1 MHGLIDVNLFISF
14 LYFSFFFI
22 IHIKRE
28 KMYAP
33 ESFEKQIDVTAS
45 YNCYYPPPYSPSTTA
60 SSSCYSTP
68 SRRKS
73 LSKEQNVDI
82 VRKIYPLTL
91 ENVSK
96 VELADP
102 SSMPLAR
109 YCNEMETPEAV
120 YAPFTAST
128 RKMLRRPQEV
138 LESPRVLPFPYH
150 NDSYFLPTAEHDYPG
165 GLTATDASSSMIS
178 LSVHTMG
185 SRQHLSSNSTSTSL
199 YHPHQQRG
207 YQRQLLSCPPK
218 SHFYS
223 QKRYDDDT
231 MSNYSNKR
239 RAVSVTPSSPSTLR
253 EEIIVPPKKR
263 RSHNKFAFKFKQ
275 NLLRFKSNSP
285 ILETNNSNHLQHPLS
300 SSASIISNTL
310 ILTNDTST
318 TKVKQQRY
326 EALQY
331 NTAPVNNGSW
341 YEKLWKL
348 IKPTSLIKKD
358 NKSTKTVWYSQ
369 FRCNP
374 PPPSGITLLS

>member
-1 MHGLIDVNLFISF
+1 MALPSLLFI
-14 LYFSFFFI
+14 LYFS
-22 IHIKRE
+22 HLHRHN
-28 KMYAP
+28 MDNP
-33 ESFEKQIDVTAS
+33 ELFEKQIDVVAS
-45 YNCYYPPPYSPSTTA
+45 YDTYYSPPYSPSTTA

-68 SRRKS
+68 STKKS
-73 LSKEQNVDI
+73 LSKDETVEI
-82 VRKIYPLTL
+82 VRKLYPLTM

-109 YCNEMETPEAV
+109 YCSEMESPEAV
-120 YAPFTAST
+120 YAPFTPST
-128 RKMLRRPQEV
+128 RKMLRRPKEV
-138 LESPRVLPFPYH
+138 MESPRVLPFPYH
-150 NDSYFLPTAEHDYPG
+150 NDSHFLPTAEHDYPG
-165 GLTATDASSSMIS
+165 GLAATTDASSSIAN

-185 SRQHLSSNSTSTSL
+185 SRQHLSSNSTSTIL
-199 YHPHQQRG
+199 HHPHYQQRG

-223 QKRYDDDT
+223 QKRYDDDN

-239 RAVSVTPSSPSTLR
+239 RAVSVTLSSPSTLQ
-253 EEIIVPPKKR
+253 EETMVAPKKR

-275 NLLRFKSNSP
+275 NLLRFKSNST
-285 ILETNNSNHLQHPLS
+285 ILETTHHCNRLQHPLS

-310 ILTNDTST
+310 ILTNDTTT

-326 EALQY
+326 ESLQY
-331 NTAPVNNGSW
+331 NMPPVSNGPW

-348 IKPTSLIKKD
+348 IKPTSLVKKSIK
-358 NKSTKTVWYSQ
+358 SPQKTVWYSQ

-374 PPPSGITLLS
+374 PPPVDITVLV

>member
-1 MHGLIDVNLFISF
+1 MN
-14 LYFSFFFI
+14 
-22 IHIKRE
+22 
-28 KMYAP
+28 AP
-33 ESFEKQIDVTAS
+33 DSFEKQIDVAVS
-45 YNCYYPPPYSPSTTA
+45 YNGYYPAPYSPSTTA

-68 SRRKS
+68 SSSNKKS
-73 LSKEQNVDI
+73 LTKEETVEI
-82 VRKIYPLTL
+82 VRKLYPLTM

-109 YCNEMETPEAV
+109 YCSEMGTPEAI
-120 YAPFTAST
+120 YAPFTPSA

-165 GLTATDASSSMIS
+165 GLTATDASSSIVS

-199 YHPHQQRG
+199 YHPHHQQRG

-223 QKRYDDDT
+223 QKRYDDDN

-253 EEIIVPPKKR
+253 EETLVAPKKR
-263 RSHNKFAFKFKQ
+263 RGHNKFAFKFKQ
-275 NLLRFKSNSP
+275 NLLRFKSNNST
-285 ILETNNSNHLQHPLS
+285 ILETTHHCNRLQHPLS

-310 ILTNDTST
+310 ILTNDTTT

-326 EALQY
+326 ESLQY
-331 NTAPVNNGSW
+331 NTAPVNNGPW

-348 IKPTSLIKKD
+348 IKPTTLVKK
-358 NKSTKTVWYSQ
+358 NSKSPKTVWYSQ

-374 PPPSGITLLS
+374 PPPVDINLLS